1 MVLAD
6 QVSWLPI
13 DLRQRPTSLV
23 MVLLLSA
30 VESRLAS
37 IALVLAVW
45 ALSALQLVVPHR
57 VVVQSKPLVLSL
69 VDVL

>member
-1 MVLAD
+1 
-6 QVSWLPI
+6 
-13 DLRQRPTSLV
+13 

-69 VDVL
+69 VDVLQEWVDLSAPRVGILAPYV